1 MGGLSQ
7 PSLKLSKKKFQLT
20 TFNIVNLHPIQK
32 TPTNFPAS
40 MNRIA
45 IKLKPAAERMVKK
58 GHPWIFEGGITK
70 QSTQGAPGDIAIIY
84 ESKKNKLLAV
94 GLYDPD
100 SPIRIKVLSHH
111 KPATINED
119 WFQQKIT
126 EAFAI
131 RQPLLQTN
139 TNSYRLINGEND
151 GLPGLIAD
159 IYATVVVV
167 KLYSRIW
174 LPYLELLLPILMEIS
189 SAKTMILRLS
199 RAMNELLKDSKW
211 SNGMTVFGHLENEVV
226 LFEEHGIKFSAN
238 VVHGHKTGYFLDHR
252 PNRKKIG
259 ELAKGKKVLDVF
271 SYAGG
276 FSVHALVGG
285 ATEVTSL
292 DISAPA
298 LEIAKQNAD
307 LNSFKGTH
315 KTMVIDAFEGL
326 GELYKQQQTFDVVV
340 IDPPSFAKRDTE
352 VEKAKV
358 SYQRLA
364 VLGVKLVKKGGLLL
378 LASCSSR
385 VDADTFFEVS
395 EHALSQ
401 SGRSFQLLEKTF
413 HDIDHPITFPEGAY
427 LKSGYYKI
435 GNGMGV

>member
-1 MGGLSQ
+1 
-7 PSLKLSKKKFQLT
+7 
-20 TFNIVNLHPIQK
+20 
-32 TPTNFPAS
+32 

-58 GHPWIFEGGITK
+58 GHPWVFEGAITK
-70 QSTQGAPGDIAIIY
+70 QSKQGDPGDIAIIY

-100 SPIRIKVLSHH
+100 SPIRIKIVSHH
-111 KPATINED
+111 KPANINED
-119 WFQQKIT
+119 WFQQKVT
-126 EAFAI
+126 KAFTI
-131 RQPLLQTN
+131 RQPLLKTK

-159 IYATVVVV
+159 VYASVVVV

-174 LPYLELLLPILMEIS
+174 LPYLEKLLLILLET
-189 SAKTMILRLS
+189 SASKTMVLRLS
-199 RAMNELLKDSKW
+199 RNMEDLLTDGKW
-211 SNGMTVFGHLENEVV
+211 TNGMTVFGELENEVV
-226 LFEEHGIKFSAN
+226 LFEEHGIQFSAN
-238 VVHGHKTGYFLDHR
+238 VIHGHKTGYFLDHR

-259 ELAKGKKVLDVF
+259 EMAKGKKVLDVF

-298 LEIAKQNAD
+298 LEIAKQNAS
-307 LNSFKGTH
+307 LNTFSGTH
-315 KTMVIDAFEGL
+315 KTMAIDAFEGL
-326 GELYKQQQTFDVVV
+326 EKLHQQKQTFDIVI

-352 VEKAKV
+352 IEKAKI

-364 VLGVKLVKKGGLLL
+364 ILGVQLVKKGGLLL

-385 VDADTFFEVS
+385 VEADTFFEVS
-395 EHALSQ
+395 EWALSK
-401 SGRSFQLLEKTF
+401 SGRPFELLEKTF
-413 HDIDHPITFPEGAY
+413 HDIDHPFTFPEGAY
-427 LKSGYYKI
+427 LKSGYYRI
-435 GNGMGV
+435 T